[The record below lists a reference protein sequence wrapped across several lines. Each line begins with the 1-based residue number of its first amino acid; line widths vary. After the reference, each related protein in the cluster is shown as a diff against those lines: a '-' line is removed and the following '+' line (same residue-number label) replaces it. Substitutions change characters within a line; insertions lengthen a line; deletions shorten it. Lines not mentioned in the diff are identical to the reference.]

1 MPLARLVAS
10 SPESIGVD
18 AAAMAALFARVE
30 QEVSEGRVQGCQV
43 AVCRHGRLAGCAS
56 FGTTQAGSVTNDT
69 LFCCFSSTKATGAV
83 AAWQLLEAGLLDLD
97 EKVADIIPEFA
108 SHGKDAVTVRQLVT
122 FTGGFP
128 APADNLVDPL
138 FHTSVG
144 RCAEF
149 AKWELAWEPGSR
161 WEYHADSAHWVLME
175 IVERRT
181 GMDFRDYLRT
191 KILDPSG
198 LSGFWVG
205 VPREIQ
211 PSLHFADVVSIPD
224 EDFPGPGND
233 VDWSAPE
240 IRALGLPAGG
250 GLVTAADLALFYQP
264 LLNGGKVFGG
274 GQILKPQSIAHGLTV
289 LTDERHTFEVGEA
302 VSTGPSGAPDQ
313 REPLRIAK
321 LRGVIM
327 ELAGDD
333 GDVTLADGRTVPKNV
348 FRQVGVGA
356 KASGRSFGHGGAG
369 GQIAWGDPESGIS
382 FAFVHNTFGPEAHP
396 GKLLRDMVISDLASA
411 CALRVAKL

>member
-1 MPLARLVAS
+1 M
-10 SPESIGVD
+10 
-18 AAAMAALFARVE
+18 
-30 QEVSEGRVQGCQV
+30 
-43 AVCRHGRLAGCAS
+43 
-56 FGTTQAGSVTNDT
+56 
-69 LFCCFSSTKATGAV
+69 
-83 AAWQLLEAGLLDLD
+83 
-97 EKVADIIPEFA
+97 
-108 SHGKDAVTVRQLVT
+108 RQLVT
-122 FTGGFP
+122 FTAGFP
-128 APADNLVDPL
+128 APAQNLVDPL
-138 FHTSVG
+138 FHTSAA

-205 VPREIQ
+205 VPEEIQ
-211 PSLHFADVVSIPD
+211 SSLHFADVVSIPD
-224 EDFPGPGND
+224 EEFPGPGND

-264 LLNGGKVFGG
+264 LLNAGKVFGG
-274 GQILKPQSIAHGLTV
+274 GQIVRPESIALGLTV
-289 LTDERHTFEVGEA
+289 LTDERHTFEVGETA
-302 VSTGPSGAPDQ
+302 STGPSGAPEG
-313 REPLRIAK
+313 EPLRIAK

-333 GDVTLADGRTVPKNV
+333 GDVTLVDGRTVPKNV

-382 FAFVHNTFGPEAHP
+382 MAFVHNTFGPDAHP
-396 GKLLRDMVISDLASA
+396 GKLVRDMERDL
-411 CALRVAKL
+411 

>member
-1 MPLARLVAS
+1 MPLARLIAP
-10 SPESIGVD
+10 SPESVGVD

-56 FGTTQAGSVTNDT
+56 FGTTNAGDVSDDT
-69 LFCCFSSTKATGAV
+69 LFYCFSSTKATGAV

-97 EKVADIIPEFA
+97 EKIADIIPEFG
-108 SHGKDAVTVRQLVT
+108 SHGKDVVTVRQLVT
-122 FTGGFP
+122 FTAGFP
-128 APADNLVDPL
+128 APSDNLVDPL
-138 FHTSVG
+138 FHTSAA

-181 GMDFRDYLRT
+181 GLDFRDYLRS

-198 LSGFWVG
+198 LADFWVG
-205 VPREIQ
+205 VPLEIQ

-240 IRALGLPAGG
+240 ILALGLPSGG
-250 GLVTAADLALFYQP
+250 GLVTAADLALLYQP

-274 GQILKPQSIAHGLTV
+274 GQILKPESIALGLTV
-289 LTDERHTFEVGEA
+289 LTDERHSFEVSS
-302 VSTGPSGAPDQ
+302 VSTRPSGA
-313 REPLRIAK
+313 RIAK

-333 GDVTLADGRTVPKNV
+333 GDVTLSDGRVVSKNV
-348 FRQVGVGA
+348 FRQVGVGS

-369 GQIAWGDPESGIS
+369 GQVETASLSLSLPPSFSLFMNIES
-382 FAFVHNTFGPEAHP
+382 
-396 GKLLRDMVISDLASA
+396 
-411 CALRVAKL
+411 